1 MEQLL
6 VGCGDAVVIIDGVGQ
21 FCEAVVISVESLVIV
36 GLGGGVLTEL

>member
-6 VGCGDAVVIIDGVGQ
+6 TGCGDAVVIVDGVGQ
-21 FCEAVVISVESLVIV
+21 FGEAVVISVESLVIV

>member
-6 VGCGDAVVIIDGVGQ
+6 IGCGDAVVIIDGVGP
-21 FCEAVVISVESLVIV
+21 FCEVVVISVESLVIV